1 MRTTLIQAGRD
12 KRLRDLAAIHAAA
25 AKAGMDTSDRN
36 PGSEYRTMLLAQG
49 GASSAADLTA
59 DGRRRVLAYLQRLTN
74 PNGPPKRV
82 GSMEDNIERRWR
94 QLGKCG
100 AIADAS
106 PESLARFVKRMAG
119 VDNLRW
125 VTTMQ
130 GAKIIE
136 ALKAMQAR
144 HDAAQRT

>member
-1 MRTTLIQAGRD
+1 MTLNHAAAD
-12 KRLRDLAAIHAAA
+12 KRRRDLAAIHAAA
-25 AKAGMDTSDRN
+25 AKAGMDTADRN
-36 PGSEYRTMLLAQG
+36 PGSEYRTMLQAQG
-49 GASSAADLTA
+49 GATSAADLTA
-59 DGRRRVLAYLQRLTN
+59 DGRRRVLAYLQRLAN
-74 PNGPPKRV
+74 PNGRPPR
-82 GSMEDNIERRWR
+82 SESQQENIERRWR
-94 QLGKCG
+94 HLGQAG

-106 PESLARFVKRMAG
+106 PESLARFVKRLAG

-125 VTTMQ
+125 ITAMQ

>member
-1 MRTTLIQAGRD
+1 MTLNHAAAD
-12 KRLRDLAAIHAAA
+12 KRRRDLAAIHAAA
-25 AKAGMDTSDRN
+25 AKAGMDTADRN
-36 PGSEYRTMLLAQG
+36 PASEYRTMLQAQG
-49 GASSAADLTA
+49 GATSAADLSA
-59 DGRRRVLAYLQRLTN
+59 DGRRRVLAYLQRLVN
-74 PNGPPKRV
+74 PGTKPARV
-82 GSMEDNIERRWR
+82 GSMQENIERRWR
-94 QLGKCG
+94 QLGECG

-106 PESLARFVKRMAG
+106 PESLSRFVHRMAG

-125 VTTMQ
+125 VTAMQ